1 MTWEQVFGITMN
13 HGYIIEIILAE
24 FLFFFHFERRNMFW
38 FRFLVGLPVFVFLAI
53 VLPNLVAYLTPGF
66 FSLIIFL
73 LSLVLLKFLFSNP
86 FSYLLF
92 CSISAQLIQNMSY
105 NIECCLYY
113 PFQESFNLV
122 GRFFL
127 TSGCLL
133 LVYGLSYF
141 FLVRRMGKAAIKGVY
156 VYVMAIVT
164 ALFVYLMQFLL
175 TVYGLDTYFV
185 ARLPLLVCC
194 VFGLAVQFGF
204 LSIRT
209 SKEENE
215 KLEILLERD
224 ARQYRQM
231 AENAELISL
240 KAHDLKHF
248 LDAEKGGGV
257 LDEEREDIREAL
269 ESFEADSDY
278 GNGPLN
284 VVLQEKKRICRE
296 NGIEFLVMADG
307 KECSFLKPTDLIALV
322 SNALDNAIEYEKKM
336 EKGKRTILLT
346 LSRKKD
352 MLLFHVENYCPEK
365 ISFVDGLP
373 LTTKED
379 SRYHGFGLRSI
390 RYVALKYHGMMNVE
404 TDGNLFT
411 LDVLLPIPSRQNL
424 PK

>member
-13 HGYIIEIILAE
+13 HGYIIEILLAE

-38 FRFLVGLPVFVFLAI
+38 LRFLVGLPVFVFLAI

-284 VVLQEKKRICRE
+284 VVLQEKK
-296 NGIEFLVMADG
+296 
-307 KECSFLKPTDLIALV
+307 
-322 SNALDNAIEYEKKM
+322 M

-390 RYVALKYHGMMNVE
+390 RYVALKYHGMMNAE